1 MGRQSV
7 KATVDT
13 NVLLRAVV
21 CDDPEQAAIA
31 KKVLADAEVIA
42 VAIACLCEFVW
53 VLRSTYKFQSADI
66 AAAIRALIA
75 TGKVSTHRQSVEA
88 GLAVLEVGGDFADGV
103 IAFEGQLLGG
113 QTFVSF
119 DRKAVS
125 CLTRQGR
132 SAQYLGV

>member
-42 VAIACLCEFVW
+42 VTVSSLCEFVW

-66 AAAIRALIA
+66 TAAIRALIA

-88 GLAVLEVGGDFADGV
+88 GLAVLEAGGDFADGV

-125 CLTRQGR
+125 CLTRQGQ
-132 SAQYLGV
+132 SARYLGV

>member
-1 MGRQSV
+1 M

-42 VAIACLCEFVW
+42 VTVSSLCEFVW

-66 AAAIRALIA
+66 TAAIRALIA

-88 GLAVLEVGGDFADGV
+88 GLAVLEAGGDFADGV

-125 CLTRQGR
+125 CLTRQGQ
-132 SAQYLGV
+132 SARYLGV

>member
-1 MGRQSV
+1 MGWQSV
-7 KATVDT
+7 KVTVDT

-42 VAIACLCEFVW
+42 VTVASLCEFVW

-88 GLAVLEVGGDFADGV
+88 GLAVLEAGGDFADGV
-103 IAFEGQLLGG
+103 VAFEGQLLGG
-113 QTFVSF
+113 QAFVSF

-125 CLTRQGR
+125 CLTRQGQ
-132 SAQYLGV
+132 SARYLGV